1 MWIHFRHKIEHHD
14 GKLKERQLQM
24 EAKWSTKL
32 TKIEQ
37 NLRNVKLAWN
47 VSNDTWKLAYGR
59 QIDRY
64 NELYPMESSKTIVKL
79 VKRSASKV
87 RMQ

>member
-1 MWIHFRHKIEHHD
+1 
-14 GKLKERQLQM
+14 M

-32 TKIEQ
+32 SKIEQ
-37 NLRNVKLAWN
+37 NLRKVKLAWN

-64 NELYPMESSKTIVKL
+64 NELYPMESSKTIVVKR